1 MAIEVEQKFLLS
13 PEEKD
18 RLLDGATF
26 IKEQEI
32 WDHYFDN
39 GPYALTS
46 TDRWLRRRDGSW
58 QLKTPHNWPR
68 TSTVRQYTELET
80 EKEIREALQIPEEKD
95 LEYDLHA
102 RGFEQFAMIKTIR
115 QKYKKGKFGLDLD
128 TANLTPDQPRRDFY
142 QIAEIELMVE
152 SEVAKQA
159 AIDDILKFAR
169 EHGLVVR
176 HIRGKLVEYI
186 RRYRPIHFKALID
199 AKVVVEEQVQ

>member
-115 QKYKKGKFGLDLD
+115 QKYKKGKFG
-128 TANLTPDQPRRDFY
+128 QPRRDFY